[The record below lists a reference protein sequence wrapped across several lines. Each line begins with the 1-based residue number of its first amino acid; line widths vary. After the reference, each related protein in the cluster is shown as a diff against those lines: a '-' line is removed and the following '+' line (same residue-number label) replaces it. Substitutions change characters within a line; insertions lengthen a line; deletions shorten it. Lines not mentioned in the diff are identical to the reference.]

1 MHLLIFSGYLFQD
14 LTSVTTPGGIDREP
28 APGGIDREPAPGGID
43 RGPPPHQFQYF
54 LIQKS
59 GTPAVLQMYPYRRS
73 TPPHGPD

>member
-14 LTSVTTPGGIDREP
+14 LTPVTT
-28 APGGIDREPAPGGID
+28 PGGIDREPAPGGID